1 MMMSFIWYKPK
12 YGCSHMIDQLKF
24 GCSHMIDQPSFGFCH
39 QPMQRWS
46 QEMWNLRRDW
56 LFQTIHQGTYDYN
69 YNIIILTSS
78 SSFFCSSSTS
88 NSCSCSLF
96 GAFPVT
102 SSAYSTFA
110 LAVAGVVAGINHIIL
125 YDCRYQIYQ
134 IYICGCRYHIIL
146 YHRYHLVS
154 QDDDNGVMNQRWCYH
169 LTVKMEILIIVKVF
183 CSPTPCS
190 LTPSRPSSPPPPPHR
205 VLLPPPRP
213 YLIF

>member
-1 MMMSFIWYKPK
+1 
-12 YGCSHMIDQLKF
+12 MIDQLKF

-88 NSCSCSLF
+88 NSSSTSPRAVCLVPFQSPPPPTPPLPSLLP
-96 GAFPVT
+96 GWLPV
-102 SSAYSTFA
+102 SY
-110 LAVAGVVAGINHIIL
+110 HIIL

-154 QDDDNGVMNQRWCYH
+154 QDDDNGVMNQR
-169 LTVKMEILIIVKVF
+169 
-183 CSPTPCS
+183 
-190 LTPSRPSSPPPPPHR
+190 
-205 VLLPPPRP
+205 
-213 YLIF
+213 

>member
-1 MMMSFIWYKPK
+1 MSQNNHHIWNLQIFKESKEDFAGSQQRCRAPLCSFFYFSQSHPLNNWCCQWEIMMMSFIWYKPK

-88 NSCSCSLF
+88 NSSS
-96 GAFPVT
+96 T
-102 SSAYSTFA
+102 SPR
-110 LAVAGVVAGINHIIL
+110 AV
-125 YDCRYQIYQ
+125 C
-134 IYICGCRYHIIL
+134 
-146 YHRYHLVS
+146 LVPF
-154 QDDDNGVMNQRWCYH
+154 Q
-169 LTVKMEILIIVKVF
+169 
-183 CSPTPCS
+183 
-190 LTPSRPSSPPPPPHR
+190 SPPPPTPPLPS
-205 VLLPPPRP
+205 LLPGWLPVS
-213 YLIF
+213 YYHL